1 MQIGSFDRT
10 KDKASIMD
18 NSIKNDDECFQYT
31 VTVTLNHEEIGKTHK
46 EFQTLSLLLL
56 NITHHESIA
65 GKVLWK
71 NNPKIYLNVSYV
83 KRNKYIS

>member
-1 MQIGSFDRT
+1 
-10 KDKASIMD
+10 MD

-65 GKVLWK
+65 GKVL
-71 NNPKIYLNVSYV
+71 
-83 KRNKYIS
+83 